1 LPFAFGLFFTGA
13 TIYNLIIYTKLRLNR
28 NKERQEYEEAKNEFK
43 IDRLFNQTPEV
54 NQHVSSEDPVTPMS
68 AKSEQGEEGGPAYFT
83 KSSFVQEEPETPKV
97 YYK

>member
-1 LPFAFGLFFTGA
+1 
-13 TIYNLIIYTKLRLNR
+13 LRVNR

-54 NQHVSSEDPVTPMS
+54 NHHASGDQELSEPVTPMS
-68 AKSEQGEEGGPAYFT
+68 VKSDQGEEGGPAYFT
-83 KSSFVQEEPETPKV
+83 KSSFVQQEPDTPKV